1 MNTAA
6 EGLLVG
12 VVSSAGRV
20 EARLVERT
28 PFGRLRVSRRR
39 LVEDVMS
46 PSGFRPASVQRQLA
60 RSALLPGEDQAGE
73 SWIQSVA
80 SAVEQLLFG
89 LRAPGVR
96 VGVALDAWLDA
107 RGQEV
112 LAARGGPRT
121 QGWPDR
127 LTNTLRARGV
137 PLVEPI
143 RSVASIAVAA
153 ALGEVWSPLGG
164 MAGGVGGL
172 VTCWDEEVS
181 WAELAD
187 GQVVREGRELPGGP
201 LDRGEAALRDHW
213 RAAGHPRSGLGKAL
227 KQGGGFAQPWLVAAA
242 HDLGRASGRRLLE
255 RLHRATGQPPGGSVP
270 LGSDGLVITGSMS
283 PCLGA
288 AAIAGSLDEG
298 LALRLSE
305 REDASMGAGWIER
318 EGERLVPCR
327 GLVRLG
333 QGAQGLLVGAAA
345 ASLQGRLPV
354 DAKHRDGGGWT

>member
-1 MNTAA
+1 MKTAA

-12 VVSSAGRV
+12 VVSSPGRV

-28 PFGRLRVSRRR
+28 PFGRLRASRRR

-46 PSGFRPASVQRQLA
+46 PSGFKPAPVQTQLA
-60 RSALLPGEDQAGE
+60 RAGLLPGEDQAGE

-89 LRAPGVR
+89 LRAAGVR
-96 VGVALDAWLDA
+96 VGVALDASLDA
-107 RGQEV
+107 LGQEV

-121 QGWPDR
+121 AGWPDR
-127 LTNTLRARGV
+127 LTNALRARGV

-143 RSVASIAVAA
+143 RAMAPLSVAA
-153 ALGEVWSPLGG
+153 ALGEVWSPLGA

-172 VTCWDEEVS
+172 VTCWDAEVS

-213 RAAGHPRSGLGKAL
+213 KAAGHPRSGLGRAL
-227 KQGGGFAQPWLVAAA
+227 KQGGGPAEPWLITAA
-242 HDLGRASGRRLLE
+242 HELGRASGRRLLE
-255 RLHRATGQPPGGSVP
+255 RLHRATGQPPGGAVP
-270 LGSDGLVITGSMS
+270 SGSDGLVITGSMS
-283 PCLGA
+283 SCLLSG
-288 AAIAGSLDEG
+288 AIAGSLDEG

-318 EGERLVPCR
+318 DGERMVPCQ
-327 GLVRLG
+327 GLVRIG
-333 QGAQGLLVGAAA
+333 QGAQGLMVGAAA

-354 DAKHRDGGGWT
+354 DAQRRHGGGWS